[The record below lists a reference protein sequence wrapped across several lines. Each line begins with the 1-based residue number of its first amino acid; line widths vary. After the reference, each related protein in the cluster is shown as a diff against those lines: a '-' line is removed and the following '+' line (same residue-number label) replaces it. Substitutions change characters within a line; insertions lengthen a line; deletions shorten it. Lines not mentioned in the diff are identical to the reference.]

1 MNFKHNLTLGFKDP
15 QIPRVKWRYTL
26 TSGKKKS
33 KTSKRPSTKVSN
45 QLPRSRRVKVEKA
58 LEKKE
63 NPLGSLK
70 SKKKPRTHRFARTRT
85 KPGEMR
91 TIRFPLLETSMGDP
105 WPIRVTVIHGA
116 KPGPVITLL
125 GAVHGDELV
134 GPIALTHL
142 LGSSFSG
149 FDKPL
154 DPNSLAGTIRIVP
167 VLNLP
172 GYRMRSR
179 YFPDGRDLNRESPGT
194 ETGNTTSR
202 VANRIFQNI
211 ISGSD
216 YVIDLHTAARG
227 RTNLPQIRADL
238 ADAPSNAI
246 ARGFGIEVILD
257 SLGPR
262 GSFRRSANEMGIGY
276 ATYEG
281 GGANTSDA
289 GAVQVALY
297 GILNVMR
304 SLSMIPGQPSRP
316 RARLLAHGSTWI
328 RADQGGLLDMRAPAG
343 RFVEE
348 GEVVATITDPER
360 PGAIENVLS
369 PSRGLLIC
377 TATNPY
383 VNSGAPVGH
392 LLPIHR
398 GIRAVESMLDNER
411 QLIPSG
417 TDGEPPWREET
428 DVDEIEVEGEWIAGN
443 VDGGW
448 HSEINSPP
456 PSVSAEEEAAES

>member
-1 MNFKHNLTLGFKDP
+1 M
-15 QIPRVKWRYTL
+15 

-33 KTSKRPSTKVSN
+33 KTSKKPSTKVSN

-70 SKKKPRTHRFARTRT
+70 SKKKPKTHRFARTRT

-149 FDKPL
+149 LDKPL

-238 ADAPSNAI
+238 ADAPSNVI

-289 GAVQVALY
+289 GAVQVAIY

-304 SLSMIPGQPSRP
+304 SLSMI
-316 RARLLAHGSTWI
+316 L
-328 RADQGGLLDMRAPAG
+328 
-343 RFVEE
+343 FV
-348 GEVVATITDPER
+348 
-360 PGAIENVLS
+360 
-369 PSRGLLIC
+369 
-377 TATNPY
+377 
-383 VNSGAPVGH
+383 
-392 LLPIHR
+392 
-398 GIRAVESMLDNER
+398 
-411 QLIPSG
+411 
-417 TDGEPPWREET
+417 
-428 DVDEIEVEGEWIAGN
+428 
-443 VDGGW
+443 
-448 HSEINSPP
+448 
-456 PSVSAEEEAAES
+456 